1 MYADSSFL
9 RLSAITSMS
18 SANLMMVLNGERG
31 VQSCVYTE
39 FYRGIGTQH
48 CGETV
53 LRSGRRNNES
63 PFSQFTTICKETFE
77 LYADD
82 GGSGGN
88 LTTNMMGI
96 LILNAEL

>member
-1 MYADSSFL
+1 MYADLSFL
-9 RLSAITSMS
+9 SLSAITSMS
-18 SANLMMVLNGERG
+18 SANLMMVLNGKREYSH
-31 VQSCVYTE
+31 VSYTE
-39 FYRGIGTQH
+39 FYMGLGTQH
-48 CGETV
+48 CEETV

-82 GGSGGN
+82 VGSGGN

-96 LILNAEL
+96 LILNVEL